1 MLKKYKL
8 TRDLYLMITF
18 SGLRNISDLF
28 FGTFFI
34 SYIMQLA
41 TNEILAVSTY
51 KLFEFTATAAG
62 FFLFANWCKKYGKVS
77 VFALNLV
84 PKVLLLMAI
93 ILLGDNVVNYIM
105 PLGLLYGI
113 GASMYH
119 LPMNSMTGEKV
130 PAHMM
135 GRYIGI
141 KSAIIYTVKI
151 LAPIILG
158 LFITVGSY
166 TEMAY
171 VLLGLTVVELVL
183 MCFFT
188 KSRHGQSAS
197 ADFAGFFRCMLRF
210 PIIRGMFMIEGLRG
224 FAIGLMDTIVPM
236 YTVYMFHTDLNLG
249 IFTTIFSMISI
260 VCAWLFG
267 KYARRE
273 MYPKILGACMA
284 MILIGV
290 GLFVT
295 WTVPAT
301 FVLYNFVYATAI
313 KTFSQINDVTTFNVS
328 KSKCMSKNHRIEYF
342 VFRDFALFIG
352 RWIGFVGLMYIGV
365 FGGYEWLRWYL
376 LVITAALI
384 MSCVFLAKL
393 APHVRNR

>member
-1 MLKKYKL
+1 MRKYKL
-8 TRDLYLMITF
+8 TRDLYLLIIF

-51 KLFEFTATAAG
+51 KLFEFAATAAG
-62 FFLFANWCKKYGKVS
+62 FFLFANWCKKYGKVP

-84 PKVLLLMAI
+84 PKILLLLAI
-93 ILLGDNVVNYIM
+93 IFLGDQVVNYII

-113 GASMYH
+113 GAAMYH
-119 LPMNSMTGEKV
+119 LPINSMTGEKV

-135 GRYIGI
+135 GKYIGI
-141 KSAIIYTVKI
+141 KSAVIYTVKI
-151 LAPIILG
+151 LAPVILG

-166 TEMAY
+166 TEMA
-171 VLLGLTVVELVL
+171 VALLGLTAVEFVL
-183 MCFFT
+183 MFFFS
-188 KSRHGQSAS
+188 KSRHGQKVPV
-197 ADFAGFFRCMLRF
+197 DFGGFFRCMLRF
-210 PIIRGMFMIEGLRG
+210 PIIRSMFTIEILRG
-224 FAIGLMDTIVPM
+224 FSIGLMDTIVPM
-236 YTVYMFHTDLNLG
+236 YTVYMFHTDLKLG
-249 IFTTIFSMISI
+249 IFTTIFSIISI
-260 VCAWLFG
+260 ACAWLVG
-267 KYARRE
+267 KFACRE
-273 MYPKILGACMA
+273 MYQKILMVCIA
-284 MILIGV
+284 MIVFGV
-290 GLFVT
+290 GLFVS

-313 KTFSQINDVTTFNVS
+313 KTFVQINDVNVFNVS
-328 KSKCMSKNHRIEYF
+328 KSKCMSGNHKIEYF

-376 LVITAALI
+376 LVIMAALVV
-384 MSCVFLAKL
+384 SCAFLYKL
-393 APHVRNR
+393 VPHVRNN